1 VGAVTSVT
9 RSEPDR
15 RLMLVHAHPDDET
28 IMDGATMAKYVAEG
42 AAVCLVTC
50 TLGEEGEVLVEDLA
64 HLGAEAGDDLGSHRL
79 GELKVAMEILGVT
92 DFIRLGGDARYRDS
106 GMAYDAEGRA
116 IPRDMLR
123 EGIFW
128 TADLLEAANE
138 LVPVIRDRRPQVLI
152 AYNEVGNYG
161 HPDHIQAH
169 RVAMY
174 ATQLAGVPSYRRDLG
189 EPWTVARVYWSTMS
203 KSQLL
208 AGIQALRDAG
218 DTETYKELDPEGP
231 LSSLLSDDV
240 DIAVEI
246 DGTPWVAQKL
256 AAMRAHA
263 TQITADGPF
272 FAGADVLGHARWA
285 REHYRLASGPPLPA
299 ADGWADD
306 LFAGLS

>member
-1 VGAVTSVT
+1 VTAAVTS
-9 RSEPDR
+9 EPAR

-50 TLGEEGEVLVEDLA
+50 TLGEEGEVLVEDLEHLSA
-64 HLGAEAGDDLGSHRL
+64 DHGDELGAHRL
-79 GELKVAMEILGVT
+79 GELKLAMEILGVT
-92 DFIRLGGDARYRDS
+92 DFIRLGGDGRYRDS

-116 IPRDMLR
+116 IARDVLR

-152 AYNEVGNYG
+152 TYNEVGNYG

-174 ATQLAGVPSYRRDLG
+174 ATQLAGVLSYRRDLG
-189 EPWTVARVYWSTMS
+189 QPWTVSRVFWSTFS
-203 KSQLL
+203 RSQII
-208 AGIQALRDAG
+208 AGIHALREAGIADAIE
-218 DTETYKELDPEGP
+218 DVDPDGP
-231 LSSLLSDDV
+231 MSTMISDDA

-246 DGTPWVAQKL
+246 DGSPWVAQKL
-256 AAMRAHA
+256 TAMRAHA

-272 FAGADVLGHARWA
+272 FTGIDVLGDDRWA
-285 REHYRLASGPPLPA
+285 REYYRLATGVLLPEG
-299 ADGWADD
+299 DGWAHD

>member
-1 VGAVTSVT
+1 VTSDVT
-9 RSEPDR
+9 SLPAR

-28 IMDGATMAKYVAEG
+28 INNGVTMAKYVSEG

-64 HLGAEAGDDLGSHRL
+64 HLAPDQNDDLGPHRV
-79 GELKVAMEILGVT
+79 GELKLAMEILGVT
-92 DFIRLGGDARYRDS
+92 DYLRLGGDGRFRDS
-106 GMAYDAEGRA
+106 GMAYAPDGRA
-116 IPRDMLR
+116 IARDVLR

-128 TADLLEAANE
+128 TTDLLEAANE

-152 AYNEVGNYG
+152 TYNEIGNYG

-169 RVAMY
+169 RVAIY

-189 EPWTVARVYWSTMS
+189 EPWTVSRVFWITMS
-203 KSQLL
+203 KRRML

-218 DTETYKELDPEGP
+218 DNETFQGFDPDGP
-231 LSSLLSDDV
+231 MSVMLSDDA

-246 DGTPWVAQKL
+246 DGRPWVAQKI

-263 TQITADGPF
+263 TQITPDGPF
-272 FAGADVLGHARWA
+272 FAGAEVLGEDRWA
-285 REHYRLASGPPLPA
+285 YEYYRLASGVPLPEGE
-299 ADGWADD
+299 GWADD

>member
-1 VGAVTSVT
+1 VASHAT
-9 RSEPDR
+9 SEPAR
-15 RLMLVHAHPDDET
+15 RLMLIHAHPDDET
-28 IMDGATMAKYVAEG
+28 VMDGATMAKYVAEG

-64 HLGAEAGDDLGSHRL
+64 HLGADHGDDLGSHRL

-92 DFIRLGGDARYRDS
+92 DFIRLGGDGRYRDS

-116 IPRDMLR
+116 IPRDVLR

-138 LVPVIRDRRPQVLI
+138 LVPLIRDRRPQVVI
-152 AYNEVGNYG
+152 TYNEVGNYG

-174 ATQLAGVPSYRRDLG
+174 ATQLAGVPSYRQDLG
-189 EPWTVARVYWSTMS
+189 EPWTVTRVYWSTIS
-203 KSQLL
+203 KSRVL

-218 DTETYKELDPEGP
+218 DTETFHELDPEGP
-231 LSSLLSDDV
+231 LSALMSDDV

-246 DGTPWVAQKL
+246 DGTPWIAQKL

-272 FAGADVLGHARWA
+272 FAGADVLGDDRWA
-285 REHYRLASGPPLPA
+285 REHYRLASGPPLSA
-299 ADGWADD
+299 GDGWADD

>member
-1 VGAVTSVT
+1 VTADVTSL
-9 RSEPDR
+9 PAR

-28 IMDGATMAKYVAEG
+28 INNGATMAKYVAEG

-64 HLGAEAGDDLGSHRL
+64 HLAPDQNDDLGAHRL

-92 DFIRLGGDARYRDS
+92 DYVRLGGDGRFRDS
-106 GMAYDAEGRA
+106 GMAYDAQGRA
-116 IPRDMLR
+116 IARDVLR

-128 TADLLEAANE
+128 TTDLLEAANE
-138 LVPVIRDRRPQVLI
+138 LVPIIRDRRPQVMI
-152 AYNEVGNYG
+152 TYNEIGNYG

-169 RVAMY
+169 RIAMY
-174 ATQLAGVPSYRRDLG
+174 ATQLAGASSYRRDLG
-189 EPWTVARVYWSTMS
+189 EPWTVARVLWITMS
-203 KSQLL
+203 KSRMI

-218 DTETYKELDPEGP
+218 DHETFKNFDPDGP
-231 LSSLLSDDV
+231 MSVMLSDDA

-246 DGTPWVAQKL
+246 DGSPWVAQKI

-263 TQITADGPF
+263 TQITSDGPF
-272 FAGADVLGHARWA
+272 FAGAEILGDDRWSH
-285 REHYRLASGPPLPA
+285 EYYRLACGVPFPEGESR
-299 ADGWADD
+299 ADD

>member
-1 VGAVTSVT
+1 
-9 RSEPDR
+9 
-15 RLMLVHAHPDDET
+15 MLVHAHPDDET

-92 DFIRLGGDARYRDS
+92 DFIRLGGDGRYRDS

-116 IPRDMLR
+116 IPRDVLR

-152 AYNEVGNYG
+152 AYNEIGNYG

-174 ATQLAGVPSYRRDLG
+174 ATQLAVVPSYRQDLG
-189 EPWTVARVYWSTMS
+189 EPWTVTRVYWSTMS
-203 KSQLL
+203 KSQVL

-218 DTETYKELDPEGP
+218 DTETFQELDPEGP
-231 LSSLLSDDV
+231 LSALMSDDA

-272 FAGADVLGHARWA
+272 FSGADVLGDDRWA
-285 REHYRLASGPPLPA
+285 REHYRLASGPRLPA
-299 ADGWADD
+299 GGGWADD